1 MSVTC
6 RIVTAIKR
14 ELGPCNECDGNILKG
29 QLYSTVV
36 VRLGKSKAGK
46 QKWRSVKVHLDSCLA
61 KWVIVDYT
69 RFSTRRKARGGRP
82 EGTGLQLD
90 NNSKKERRHLTRT
103 RARLIRLLLET
114 DDSNRI
120 KMLVARISSIG
131 KRITALGGALNPNLM
146 RRSPEA
152 REAVNARL
160 KIRGSHAW

>member
-1 MSVTC
+1 MSVAC

-14 ELGPCNECDGNILKG
+14 ELGPCNECDGDIIKG

-46 QKWRSVKVHLDSCLA
+46 QKWRSVKVHLDGCLA

-90 NNSKKERRHLTRT
+90 DNSKKERRHLTRT
-103 RARLIRLLLET
+103 RARLMRLLLET
-114 DDSNRI
+114 DDVDRI
-120 KMLVARISSIG
+120 KMLVGRITVTSE
-131 KRITALGGALNPNLM
+131 RITALGGALNPNLM
-146 RRSPEA
+146 RRSLEA
-152 REAVNARL
+152 REAVNAQL
-160 KIRGSHAW
+160 KIGGSHA